1 MRLELHRGTEMR
13 SANVQIDA
21 VLVLRT
27 RDGEWAMPEARRNV
41 PRRTEWK

>member
-13 SANVQIDA
+13 SANTQIDA
-21 VLVLRT
+21 VLRT